1 MSKKNSNAKLS
12 EVPVSGNTIVGLI
25 LKTRSGSQTGGISLH
40 GMVEENVGLREELSE
55 RYDFSRIIGNSGP
68 MRQVYEQIAQVAC
81 TNATVLVSGESGT
94 GKELVAHALHINSPR
109 SGRPFVKVNCGALA
123 ESLIESELFGHER
136 GAFTGAV
143 SQKRGRFELADG
155 GTLLLDE
162 IGELSSLVQAK
173 LLRVVQTGEFER
185 VGGTET
191 IKVDARLVGATN
203 RELEREVAAGRFRA
217 DLFYRLNLFPI
228 SLPPL
233 RERREDIGPLAEHCL
248 AKFAR
253 AHGKQVRRFSPR
265 ALELLEHYD
274 WPGNVRELE
283 NTIERAVVVADGQTI
298 QPDHL
303 PPAVQAAR
311 LPDRVAD
318 GGLFESVEAYEK
330 GLICDAL
337 RNTRGNRN
345 QAAKLLKVSERVLSY
360 KVKKHAIDCDAFRSS
375 Q

>member
-1 MSKKNSNAKLS
+1 MASGRRYSGAESFCCKLFGVAAAAPLGARARRSPGMESKPERMSWGLAYEPGERPARAPGAEAAPNNLPEEIFTDPPGNQQAGPHTHHLTHLWHDNCQKPWPDSRSPWGKALFIGFSSMSKKNSNAKLS

-203 RELEREVAAGRFRA
+203 RE
-217 DLFYRLNLFPI
+217 
-228 SLPPL
+228 
-233 RERREDIGPLAEHCL
+233 
-248 AKFAR
+248 
-253 AHGKQVRRFSPR
+253 
-265 ALELLEHYD
+265 
-274 WPGNVRELE
+274 
-283 NTIERAVVVADGQTI
+283 
-298 QPDHL
+298 
-303 PPAVQAAR
+303 
-311 LPDRVAD
+311 
-318 GGLFESVEAYEK
+318 
-330 GLICDAL
+330 
-337 RNTRGNRN
+337 
-345 QAAKLLKVSERVLSY
+345 
-360 KVKKHAIDCDAFRSS
+360 
-375 Q
+375 